1 MCSCNCRVRGRSP
14 TASTIQVETPLGI
27 IAAHRIDDS
36 SKPLVMVEQ
45 FPPTFAE
52 RAPNIDSV
60 AEVLNFSPINIRTDI
75 PIQSVST
82 SGSKLIVPI
91 NDVRNLQGLKPNFE
105 ALWSLC
111 DDYNTTGCIR
121 SLSLKPEKLWWLK
134 LVSFPSGRAFPKT
147 PRQVWQRVLYQHTVP
162 LINLPLIM
170 KRMVGT
176 RLRYTKVVQSGDQ
189 VPLLPDAE

>member
-1 MCSCNCRVRGRSP
+1 VCSCNCRVRDRSP

-60 AEVLNFSPINIRTDI
+60 AEVLNLSPINIRTDI

-111 DDYNTTGCIR
+111 DDYDTTGLYPFVVTEAR
-121 SLSLKPEKLWWLK
+121 ETLAAEA
-134 LVSFPSGRAFPKT
+134 RQFPKRSGLPEDPAT
-147 PRQVWQRVLYQHTVP
+147 GVAASAISAYCAANKLTVD
-162 LINLPLIM
+162 NE
-170 KRMVGT
+170 MV
-176 RLRYTKVVQSGDQ
+176 RD
-189 VPLLPDAE
+189 